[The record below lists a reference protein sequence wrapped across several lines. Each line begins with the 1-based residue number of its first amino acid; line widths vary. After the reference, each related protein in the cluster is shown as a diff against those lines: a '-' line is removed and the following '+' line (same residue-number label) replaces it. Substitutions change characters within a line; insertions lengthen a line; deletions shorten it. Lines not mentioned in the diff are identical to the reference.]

1 MRTTYIYQ
9 KITLTLLLL
18 SIALIAVIIGL
29 YIIKEKQQK
38 IVIEE
43 SHKQLNNEA
52 NTILKL
58 KTSNLKQT
66 VYDYTFYDEF
76 ITAIYTKNTSWLE
89 SNITTIINSY
99 HVDYVCVYDT
109 NFNKIHEAASNVFS
123 DKRFI
128 SQNLFTILKERRFVN
143 FFYYANNIITEI
155 SAATIHPNN
164 DPSHKFTNPRGF
176 LFIAKLWTND
186 FTNELSELSSSEV
199 SISPTINRNIPNN
212 ANHIITVSHPLRDWN
227 NNIVAN
233 VIFKKT
239 SNTISLYHK
248 ISILLFAIVCIS
260 IIIIWIA
267 LYFALR
273 KWVNKPL
280 KLITNILTTEDEALI
295 ADLQNNAGEYQQI
308 GNLFERLIKQK
319 RELKIAKARA
329 EESNQLKSAF
339 LNNLSHEIR
348 TPFNGILGFLAL
360 LKDDTVSNAE
370 RKEYT
375 EIIDQSAER
384 LINTVNNIIYVS
396 QIETGQT
403 SIYNHN
409 FNITDTLH
417 ALEKKY
423 ESKITNKGLQF
434 KMYIFGIKNDLII
447 FSDSFKLNIILEHLL
462 DNALKFTHKGE
473 IILSAEL
480 KTEHIIF
487 SVKDTGIGISEN
499 KTDMIFN
506 SFTQVDITNTHL
518 YEGSGLGLTIVKAY
532 IEILGGTIWV
542 ESKPNAGSTFYFT
555 FPFKIIHPEKAYPS
569 N

>member
-1 MRTTYIYQ
+1 MKTTYIYQ

-18 SIALIAVIIGL
+18 SIALIAIIIGL
-29 YIIKEKQQK
+29 YIVKEKQQK

-58 KTSNLKQT
+58 KTSNLKQI

-76 ITAIYTKNTSWLE
+76 ITAIYTNDTSWLE
-89 SNITTIINSY
+89 NNITTVINSY
-99 HVDYVCVYDT
+99 HVDYVCAYDT
-109 NFNKIHEAASNVFS
+109 NLNKIHEAASNIFS
-123 DKRFI
+123 DKKFI
-128 SQNLFTILKERRFVN
+128 SQDLFTALKKRKFVN
-143 FFYYANNIITEI
+143 FFYYANNMVTEI

-164 DPSHKFTNPRGF
+164 DPSHTLTNPRGF
-176 LFIAKLWTND
+176 LFIAKVWTTD
-186 FTNELSELSSSEV
+186 FTNELSELSSSKV
-199 SISPTINRNIPNN
+199 SISSKTNN
-212 ANHIITVSHPLRDWN
+212 NTQVTANHIITVPHPLNDWN
-227 NNIVAN
+227 NNIVAT

-248 ISILLFAIVCIS
+248 ISILLFATVCIS
-260 IIIIWIA
+260 VIIIWIA

-280 KLITNILTTEDEALI
+280 KLITSILTTEDEALI
-295 ADLQNNAGEYQQI
+295 ADLQNNSGEYQQI
-308 GNLFERLIKQK
+308 GNLFERLIRQK
-319 RELKIAKARA
+319 KELKIAKAKA

-360 LKDDTVSNAE
+360 LKNDTVSNDE

-384 LINTVNNIIYVS
+384 LMNTVNNIIYVS

-409 FNITDTLH
+409 FNITNTLH
-417 ALEKKY
+417 TIGRKY
-423 ESKITNKGLQF
+423 KSKIINKGLQF
-434 KMYIFGIKNDLII
+434 KMSISGIDNDLVIY
-447 FSDSFKLNIILEHLL
+447 SDSFKLNIILEHLL
-462 DNALKFTHKGE
+462 DNALKFTHKGS
-473 IILSAEL
+473 ITLSAEL
-480 KTEHIIF
+480 KTEHIVF
-487 SVKDTGIGISEN
+487 TVNDTGIGISEN

-506 SFTQVDITNTHL
+506 SFTQGDITNTRL

-542 ESKPNAGSTFYFT
+542 ESNPNAGSAFYFT
-555 FPFKIIHPEKAYPS
+555 FPFKTIHPSEAS
-569 N
+569 LLI